1 VNSEPVNAYK
11 ISFLITDELT
21 TRVPSIDIK
30 TPLPLY
36 RGGVSSFKVTGGVL
50 MHTKPTYEEL
60 EQKVR
65 ELEQEAATRTR
76 TDEAIRESEEKYRA
90 LFDES
95 RDAIYITSREGKFLD
110 VNRALLELFG
120 YTREEMVEKINVREL
135 YADPDD
141 RDKFQQE
148 IELKGSVRDYEVKFR
163 KKNGTQIDCLLTGTV
178 RRSTDGTILG
188 YQGIIRDVTEHRRA
202 EKALRESEARYRAV
216 VEDQTELICRFLPD
230 RTITFVNEA
239 YCRYFAKKQEELIGH
254 TFTPLIPG
262 EDYAKVEKR
271 FASLS
276 PKNPVVTYEHRVL
289 APNGEIQWQQWTN
302 RMVLDEHGQLIE
314 FQSVGRDITKR
325 KLMEEALKNSSEK
338 IKLFAYSVS
347 HDLKSPAIGI
357 YGLTKLLHKHCRD
370 ILDEK
375 AKNYCDQIL
384 KAAEQIA
391 DLVEKINIYISTEET
406 PLSIRRVKLKE
417 ILDTV
422 RDEFSAQLNIRQIKW
437 SQPERVPEIKVDRL
451 AILRVLRNLVD
462 NALKYGGDELS
473 EITIGYEGSDEHHI
487 LSVCDDGVAIKSEDS
502 EKIFGPFQ
510 RHETSRGVKGT
521 GLGLSIVKEIT
532 EQHGGKVWMKS
543 GEERGITFYLTISKR
558 L

>member
-21 TRVPSIDIK
+21 TRVPSIDIE
-30 TPLPLY
+30 TPLPLH
-36 RGGVSSFKVTGGVL
+36 RGGVSSFKVTWEVL
-50 MHTKPTYEEL
+50 MHTKPAYKEL

-120 YTREEMVEKINVREL
+120 YTRGEMVDKINVREI

-148 IELKGSVRDYEVKFR
+148 IELKGSVRDYELKFR
-163 KKNGTQIDCLLTGTV
+163 KKNGAQMDCLLTSTV

-254 TFTPLIPG
+254 TFTPLIPA

-325 KLMEEALKNSSEK
+325 KLMEDALKNSSEK

-370 ILDEK
+370 IFDEK

-422 RDEFSAQLNIRQIKW
+422 RDEFSAQLNIRQIRW

-543 GEERGITFYLTISKR
+543 GEDRGITFYLTISKR